1 MKKFVAREREVEKL
15 ERIIAGDGFR
25 FIAVYGRR
33 RVGKSEL
40 IRHVV
45 ADKDHLY
52 FQATSDREFNLR
64 RISSAI
70 GKAFYGTEDV
80 STYSSFASALGAVVR
95 AIGDR
100 RFIFVIDEV
109 SYMAQSDPDFLSV
122 LQSFVDNDF
131 QNCNLTLILCAS
143 SSSFMEENILGL
155 KSPVYGRSAF
165 PLKILPFS
173 LAESALMLSGWSF
186 DDVARAHAI
195 TGGIPYYLSL
205 LAGGKDLE
213 DALEQEFFSPG
224 GRLLVEARLLLSMS
238 FRNVDLYEGILDLMA
253 HGCNEVSVLSS
264 KSGKDKAVVSQ
275 ALTKMEQVGIVARRK
290 AVAGVGL
297 SRGWNI
303 ADGYFQFFY
312 RYVFQFTE
320 AIEFGAGD
328 AAMNQALKEIDLF
341 TSREMEKVFQ
351 RFMLT
356 HYDMPISTIG
366 NVEFANRETHQNE
379 EIDLVAVIP
388 PDAMLFG
395 ECKWT
400 LGQVD
405 VNVLNKLMRRAEL
418 AYPKVDDKRYC
429 LLSRNG
435 YTERLTQF
443 ASASGGRVVLLSGE
457 DVARAR

>member
-1 MKKFVAREREVEKL
+1 MRNFVAREREVEKL
-15 ERIIAGDGFR
+15 ERIVVSDGFG

-52 FQATSDREFNLR
+52 FQATNDRDFNLR

-70 GKAFYGTEDV
+70 GKAFFATEDMN
-80 STYSSFASALGAVVR
+80 TFSSFASAMEALVR
-95 AIGDR
+95 VIGDR

-109 SYMAQSDPDFLSV
+109 SYMAQSDPTFLSV

-131 QNCNLTLILCAS
+131 RNCNLTLILCSS

-165 PLKILPFS
+165 PLKLLPFS
-173 LAESALMLSGWSF
+173 MAESSLMLSGWSI

-205 LAGGKDLE
+205 LAEGKDLR
-213 DALEQEFFSPG
+213 DALEQEFFSQG

-238 FRNVDLYEGILDLMA
+238 FRNVDMYEGVLDLMA

-264 KSGKDKAVVSQ
+264 KSGKDKAVISQ
-275 ALTKMEQVGIVARRK
+275 ALAKMEQVGIVAKRK

-297 SRGWNI
+297 SRGWDI
-303 ADGYFQFFY
+303 ADGYFKFFY
-312 RYVFQFTE
+312 RYVFPFMPS
-320 AIEFGAGD
+320 IEFGAGE
-328 AAMNQALKEIDLF
+328 AAMNQAMKDIDLF

-351 RFMLT
+351 RFVLT
-356 HYDMPISTIG
+356 HHDTPISTIG

-379 EIDLVAVIP
+379 EIDLVAVVP

-400 LGQVD
+400 HGKVD
-405 VNVLNKLMRRAEL
+405 VDVLSRLMRRADL

-429 LLSRNG
+429 LLSRSG
-435 YTERLTQF
+435 YSERLMQL
-443 ASASGGRVVLLSGE
+443 ASDSTGRIVLLSGE
-457 DVARAR
+457 DVAGVR